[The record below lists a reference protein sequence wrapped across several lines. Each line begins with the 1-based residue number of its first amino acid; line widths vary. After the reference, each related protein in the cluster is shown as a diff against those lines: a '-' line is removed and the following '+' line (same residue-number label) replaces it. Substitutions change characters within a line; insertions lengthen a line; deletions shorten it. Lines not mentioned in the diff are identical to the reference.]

1 VAPLQESELLAV
13 AKGVEEGGGW
23 PYGHLA
29 FQSVT
34 GAEGDE

>member
-1 VAPLQESELLAV
+1 MAV

-29 FQSVT
+29 FPRVT
-34 GAEGDE
+34 VAKGDA